1 MKYTKGKWISL
12 GKTKTQIRIVSKN
25 NIHEVLCY
33 INENIE
39 EAEANAILISEAP
52 ETKAKLQRVEAQRD
66 ELLALAHS
74 IVNGILAQNE
84 ILHNAKK
91 LIKSIT
97 NQ

>member
-1 MKYTKGKWISL
+1 MKTTEFL
-12 GKTKTQIRIVSKN
+12 GKLKKEKEIEPNADMN
-25 NIHEVLCY
+25 NMFVRY
-33 INENIE
+33 AME
-39 EAEANAILISEAP
+39 EYA
-52 ETKAKLQRVEAQRD
+52 KAKLQKTEAQRD

-74 IVNGILAQNE
+74 IVNGILAENE